1 MWNDRFS
8 CTDHKQM
15 FIVIIKATS
24 PELLRSQDLD
34 QFLRPI
40 KGVKII
46 TLTKSNT
53 VLNVFLSY
61 F

>member
-46 TLTKSNT
+46 ISNDSVT
-53 VLNVFLSY
+53 PE
-61 F
+61 